1 MADMPLRLILSAQ
14 YTGAKQALD
23 QIRGKLGEVKK
34 SADSTNAA
42 FASAA
47 TGINKI
53 RSSMLGLVSVGSM
66 VALTR
71 SAAQLADNI
80 SESADAVGLTIERFQ
95 ELRYAATQ
103 SGVSA
108 EQFTQALA
116 NLSKYAQERGIG
128 DINEAFLDVAK
139 RIGSANTAIER
150 LTIATDAFGARAGK
164 YFVTLMQDGAAGV
177 EKLAQEARDLG
188 LVMSTETAQSVGA
201 VNDALDAFGLAVKVN
216 VTNALAQALPLL
228 RSATKWIAEFNAA
241 ATGGGGQ
248 STITST
254 ATNAVA
260 RRLQEAKNA
269 VVSLERGDLS
279 DPTRLKALEEGRKTI
294 IALQAELANLTP
306 SLKAQEGATK
316 ASAASTKAWT
326 DVTKGLRTEEER
338 YLDERAR
345 VIAAAQAAGVSEE
358 DLANALSRVDAQYRK
373 ITTSSRA
380 AAGGRQAAVLA
391 GDSEA
396 RAAAAEAA
404 RLDEQLDAEARR
416 VMDAVDPYAP
426 LRREL
431 EAVDRLLKAG
441 KVSFDAWMEYTFQVE
456 EQMSAL
462 AKPTE
467 DAAAKAEEAAGQVS
481 EYWSEAARGIQGAMA
496 DFLFDPFE
504 DGLQGML
511 RGFLDVIRRMLAEA
525 VAAQLAQALF
535 GDIAGGKTGGYFGSF
550 LAGMF
555 HGGGLVGA
563 PGPSRLMPE
572 LAFVGAPRYATGG
585 LAGLRPN
592 EMPAILHRGEE
603 VLTAQDPRHR
613 ANGGASGV
621 RIVNVIDPALA
632 GDYLSSAA
640 GERTILNVLRRNA
653 GAVRQVIT

>member
-1 MADMPLRLILSAQ
+1 
-14 YTGAKQALD
+14 
-23 QIRGKLGEVKK
+23 
-34 SADSTNAA
+34 
-42 FASAA
+42 
-47 TGINKI
+47 
-53 RSSMLGLVSVGSM
+53 MLGLVSVGSM

-116 NLSKYAQERGIG
+116 NLSKYAEERGIG
-128 DINEAFLDVAK
+128 DINQAFLDVAK

-254 ATNAVA
+254 ATNAVS
-260 RRLQEAKNA
+260 RRLQEAKDA

-279 DPTRLKALEEGRKTI
+279 DPTRLKALDEGRKTI

-316 ASAASTKAWT
+316 ASAAATKAWS
-326 DVTKGLRTEEER
+326 DVTRGLRTEEER

-345 VIAAAQAAGVSEE
+345 VIAAAQAAGASEE

-373 ITTSSRA
+373 IETSSRA
-380 AAGGRQAAVLA
+380 AASGRQAAVRS

-416 VMDAVDPYAP
+416 FKDLADPVAP

-431 EAVDRLLKAG
+431 DLLNQLLAAG
-441 KVSFDAWMEYTFQVE
+441 KINFDVWAEAAFQVQE
-456 EQMSAL
+456 RVGELVEPA
-462 AKPTE
+462 E
-467 DAAAKAEEAAGQVS
+467 RAAAQVS

-496 DFLFDPFE
+496 DFLFDPFT

-535 GDIAGGKTGGYFGSF
+535 GDIAGGKPGGYFGAF

-653 GAVRQVIT
+653 GAVRQVLT

>member
-14 YTGAKQALD
+14 YTDAKQALD

-116 NLSKYAQERGIG
+116 NLSKYADERGIG
-128 DINEAFLDVAK
+128 DINQAFLDVAK
-139 RIGSANTAIER
+139 RIGSANTAMER

-177 EKLAQEARDLG
+177 EKLAQEARQLG
-188 LVMSTETAQSVGA
+188 LVMSTETAQSVGQ

-216 VTNALAQALPLL
+216 VNNALAQALPLL
-228 RSATKWIAEFNAA
+228 RSATKWIAELNAA

-254 ATNAVA
+254 ATNAVS
-260 RRLQEAKNA
+260 RRLQEAKDA

-279 DPTRLKALEEGRKTI
+279 DPTRLKALDEGRKTI

-316 ASAASTKAWT
+316 ASAAATKAWS
-326 DVTKGLRTEEER
+326 DVTRGLRTEEER

-345 VIAAAQAAGVSEE
+345 VIAAAQAAGASEE

-373 ITTSSRA
+373 VTVSSGA
-380 AAGGRQAAVLA
+380 AAKTRSVAASSGQA
-391 GDSEA
+391 EA
-396 RAAAAEAA
+396 RAAAEAA

-416 VMDAVDPYAP
+416 FKDLADPVAP

-431 EAVDRLLKAG
+431 DLLNQLLAAG
-441 KVSFDAWMEYTFQVE
+441 KINFDVWAEAAFQVQE
-456 EQMSAL
+456 RVGELVEPA
-462 AKPTE
+462 E
-467 DAAAKAEEAAGQVS
+467 RAAAQVS

-496 DFLFDPFE
+496 DFLFDPFT

-525 VAAQLAQALF
+525 VSAQLAQALF
-535 GDIAGGKTGGYFGSF
+535 GDIAGGKPGGYFGTF

-653 GAVRQVIT
+653 GAVRQVLT

>member
-14 YTGAKQALD
+14 YTDAKQALD

-116 NLSKYAQERGIG
+116 NLSKYADERGIG
-128 DINEAFLDVAK
+128 DINQAFLDVAK
-139 RIGSANTAIER
+139 RIGSANTAMER

-177 EKLAQEARDLG
+177 EKLAQEARQLG
-188 LVMSTETAQSVGA
+188 LVMSTETAQSVGQ

-216 VTNALAQALPLL
+216 VNNALAQALPLL
-228 RSATKWIAEFNAA
+228 RSATKWIAELNAA

-254 ATNAVA
+254 ATNAVT

-279 DPTRLKALEEGRKTI
+279 DPTRLKALDEGRKTI

-316 ASAASTKAWT
+316 ASAAATKAWS
-326 DVTKGLRTEEER
+326 DVTRGLRTEEER

-345 VIAAAQAAGVSEE
+345 VIAAAQAAGASEE

-373 ITTSSRA
+373 VTVSSGA
-380 AAGGRQAAVLA
+380 AAKTRSVAASSGQA
-391 GDSEA
+391 EA
-396 RAAAAEAA
+396 RAAAEAA

-416 VMDAVDPYAP
+416 FKDLADPVAP

-431 EAVDRLLKAG
+431 DLLNQLLAAG
-441 KVSFDAWMEYTFQVE
+441 KINFDVWAEAAFQVQE
-456 EQMSAL
+456 RVGELVEPA
-462 AKPTE
+462 E
-467 DAAAKAEEAAGQVS
+467 RAAAQVS

-496 DFLFDPFE
+496 DFLFDPFT

-535 GDIAGGKTGGYFGSF
+535 GDIAGGKPGGYFGTF

-653 GAVRQVIT
+653 GAVRQVLT

>member
-53 RSSMLGLVSVGSM
+53 RSSMLGLVSVGSL

-116 NLSKYAQERGIG
+116 NLSKYAEERGIG
-128 DINEAFLDVAK
+128 DINQAFLDVAK

-228 RSATKWIAEFNAA
+228 RSATKWIAELNAA

-316 ASAASTKAWT
+316 ASAAATKAWT

-345 VIAAAQAAGVSEE
+345 VIAAAQAAGASEQ

-373 ITTSSRA
+373 IETSSRA
-380 AAGGRQAAVLA
+380 AASGRQAAVRS

-416 VMDAVDPYAP
+416 FKDLADPVAP

-431 EAVDRLLKAG
+431 DLLNQLLAAG
-441 KVSFDAWMEYTFQVE
+441 KINFDVWAEAAFQVQE
-456 EQMSAL
+456 RVGELVEPA
-462 AKPTE
+462 E
-467 DAAAKAEEAAGQVS
+467 RAAAQVS

-496 DFLFDPFE
+496 DFLFDPFT

-535 GDIAGGKTGGYFGSF
+535 GDIAGGKSGGYFGAF

>member
-23 QIRGKLGEVKK
+23 QIRGQLGEVKK

-53 RSSMLGLVSVGSM
+53 RSSMLGLVSVGSL

-80 SESADAVGLTIERFQ
+80 SESADAVGLTTERFQ

-177 EKLAQEARDLG
+177 ERLAQEARDLG

-228 RSATKWIAEFNAA
+228 RSATRWIAEFNAA

-316 ASAASTKAWT
+316 ASAAATKAWS
-326 DVTKGLRTEEER
+326 DVTRGLRTEEER

-345 VIAAAQAAGVSEE
+345 VIAAAQAAGASEE

-373 ITTSSRA
+373 VTVSSGA
-380 AAGGRQAAVLA
+380 AAKTRSVAASSGQA
-391 GDSEA
+391 EA
-396 RAAAAEAA
+396 RAAAEAA

-416 VMDAVDPYAP
+416 FKDLADPVAP

-431 EAVDRLLKAG
+431 ELLDKLLAAG
-441 KVSFDAWMEYTFQVE
+441 KISFDVWAEAAFQVQE
-456 EQMSAL
+456 RVGEL
-462 AKPTE
+462 VEPNE
-467 DAAAKAEEAAGQVS
+467 RAAAQVS

-496 DFLFDPFE
+496 DFLFDPFT

-525 VAAQLAQALF
+525 AAAQLAQALF
-535 GDIAGGKTGGYFGSF
+535 GDIAGGKPGGYFGAF

-653 GAVRQVIT
+653 GAVRQVLT

>member
-23 QIRGKLGEVKK
+23 QIRGQLGEVKK

-53 RSSMLGLVSVGSM
+53 RSSMLGLVSVGSL

-177 EKLAQEARDLG
+177 ERLAQEARDLG

-228 RSATKWIAEFNAA
+228 RSATRWIAEFNAA

-260 RRLQEAKNA
+260 RRLQEAKDA

-279 DPTRLKALEEGRKTI
+279 DPTRLKALDEGRKTI

-316 ASAASTKAWT
+316 ASAAATKAWS
-326 DVTKGLRTEEER
+326 DVTRGLRTEEER

-345 VIAAAQAAGVSEE
+345 VIAAAQAAGASEE

-373 ITTSSRA
+373 VTVSSGA
-380 AAGGRQAAVLA
+380 AAKTRSVAASSGQA
-391 GDSEA
+391 EA
-396 RAAAAEAA
+396 RAAAEAA

-416 VMDAVDPYAP
+416 FKDLADPVAP

-431 EAVDRLLKAG
+431 ELLDKLLAAG
-441 KVSFDAWMEYTFQVE
+441 KISFDVWAEAAFQVQE
-456 EQMSAL
+456 RVGELVEPA
-462 AKPTE
+462 E
-467 DAAAKAEEAAGQVS
+467 RAAAQVS

-496 DFLFDPFE
+496 DFLFDPFT

-535 GDIAGGKTGGYFGSF
+535 GDIAGGKPGGYFGAF

-653 GAVRQVIT
+653 GAVRQVLT

>member
-23 QIRGKLGEVKK
+23 QIRGQLGEVKK

-53 RSSMLGLVSVGSM
+53 RSSMLGLVSVGSL

-177 EKLAQEARDLG
+177 ERLAQEARDLG

-228 RSATKWIAEFNAA
+228 RSATRWIAEFNAA

-260 RRLQEAKNA
+260 RRLQEAKSA

-279 DPTRLKALEEGRKTI
+279 DPTRLKALDEGRKTI

-316 ASAASTKAWT
+316 ASAAATKAWS
-326 DVTKGLRTEEER
+326 DVTRGLRTEEER

-345 VIAAAQAAGVSEE
+345 VIAAAQAAGASEE

-373 ITTSSRA
+373 VTVSSGA
-380 AAGGRQAAVLA
+380 AAKTRSVAASSGQA
-391 GDSEA
+391 EA
-396 RAAAAEAA
+396 RAAAEAA

-416 VMDAVDPYAP
+416 FKDLADPVAP

-431 EAVDRLLKAG
+431 ELLDKLLAAG
-441 KVSFDAWMEYTFQVE
+441 KISFDVWAEAAFQVQE
-456 EQMSAL
+456 RVGELVEPA
-462 AKPTE
+462 E
-467 DAAAKAEEAAGQVS
+467 RAAAQVS

-496 DFLFDPFE
+496 DFLFDPFT

-525 VAAQLAQALF
+525 AAAQLAQALF
-535 GDIAGGKTGGYFGSF
+535 GDIAGGKPGGYFGAF

-640 GERTILNVLRRNA
+640 GERTILIVLRRNA
-653 GAVRQVIT
+653 GAVRQVLT

>member
-14 YTGAKQALD
+14 YTDAKQALD

-116 NLSKYAQERGIG
+116 NLSKYAEERGIG
-128 DINEAFLDVAK
+128 DINQAFLDVAK

-177 EKLAQEARDLG
+177 ERLAQEARDLG

-254 ATNAVA
+254 ATNAVS
-260 RRLQEAKNA
+260 RRLQEAKDA

-316 ASAASTKAWT
+316 ASAAATKAWS
-326 DVTKGLRTEEER
+326 DVTRGLRTEEER

-345 VIAAAQAAGVSEE
+345 VIAAAQAAGASEE

-373 ITTSSRA
+373 VTVSSGA
-380 AAGGRQAAVLA
+380 AAKTRSVAASSGQA
-391 GDSEA
+391 EA
-396 RAAAAEAA
+396 RAAAEAA

-416 VMDAVDPYAP
+416 FKDLADPVAP

-431 EAVDRLLKAG
+431 DLLNQLLAAG
-441 KVSFDAWMEYTFQVE
+441 KINFDVWAEAAFQVQE
-456 EQMSAL
+456 RVGELVEPA
-462 AKPTE
+462 E
-467 DAAAKAEEAAGQVS
+467 RAAAQVS

-496 DFLFDPFE
+496 DFLFDPFT

-535 GDIAGGKTGGYFGSF
+535 GDIAGGKPGGYFGTF

-653 GAVRQVIT
+653 GAVRQVLT

>member
-1 MADMPLRLILSAQ
+1 MADMPLRLILSAE

-116 NLSKYAQERGIG
+116 NLSKYAEERGIG
-128 DINEAFLDVAK
+128 DINQAFLDVAK

-177 EKLAQEARDLG
+177 ERLAQEARDLG

-216 VTNALAQALPLL
+216 VNNALAQALPLL

-254 ATNAVA
+254 ATNAVS
-260 RRLQEAKNA
+260 RRLQEAKDA

-279 DPTRLKALEEGRKTI
+279 DPTRLKALDEGRKTI

-316 ASAASTKAWT
+316 ASAAATKAWS
-326 DVTKGLRTEEER
+326 DVTRGLRTEEER

-345 VIAAAQAAGVSEE
+345 VIAAAQAAGASEE

-373 ITTSSRA
+373 VTVSSGA
-380 AAGGRQAAVLA
+380 AAKTRSVAASSGQA
-391 GDSEA
+391 EA
-396 RAAAAEAA
+396 RAAAEAA

-416 VMDAVDPYAP
+416 FKDLADPVAP

-431 EAVDRLLKAG
+431 DLLNQLLAAG
-441 KVSFDAWMEYTFQVE
+441 KINFDVWAEASFQVQE
-456 EQMSAL
+456 RVGELVEPA
-462 AKPTE
+462 E
-467 DAAAKAEEAAGQVS
+467 RAAAQVS

-496 DFLFDPFE
+496 DFLFDPFT

-535 GDIAGGKTGGYFGSF
+535 GDIAGGKPGGYFGAF

-653 GAVRQVIT
+653 GAVRQVLT

>member
-53 RSSMLGLVSVGSM
+53 RSSMLGLVSVGSL

-116 NLSKYAQERGIG
+116 NLSKYAEERGIG
-128 DINEAFLDVAK
+128 DINQAFLDVAK

-177 EKLAQEARDLG
+177 EKLAQEARQLG
-188 LVMSTETAQSVGA
+188 LVMSTETAQSVGQ

-216 VTNALAQALPLL
+216 ISNALSQALPLL
-228 RSATKWIAEFNAA
+228 RSATKWIAELNAA

-316 ASAASTKAWT
+316 ASAAATKAWT

-345 VIAAAQAAGVSEE
+345 VIAAAQAAGASEQ

-373 ITTSSRA
+373 IETSSRA
-380 AAGGRQAAVLA
+380 AASGRQAAVRS

-416 VMDAVDPYAP
+416 FKDLADPVAP

-431 EAVDRLLKAG
+431 DLLNQLLAAGRINFDVWAEAA
-441 KVSFDAWMEYTFQVE
+441 FQVQE
-456 EQMSAL
+456 RVGELVEPA
-462 AKPTE
+462 E
-467 DAAAKAEEAAGQVS
+467 RAAAQVS

-496 DFLFDPFE
+496 DFLFDPFT

-525 VAAQLAQALF
+525 VSAQLAQALF
-535 GDIAGGKTGGYFGSF
+535 GDIAGGKPGGYFGAF

-653 GAVRQVIT
+653 GAVRQVLT

>member
-14 YTGAKQALD
+14 YTDAKQALD

-116 NLSKYAQERGIG
+116 NLSKYAEERGIG
-128 DINEAFLDVAK
+128 DINQAFLDVAK

-177 EKLAQEARDLG
+177 ERLAQEARDLG

-254 ATNAVA
+254 ATNAVS
-260 RRLQEAKNA
+260 RRLQEAKDA

-279 DPTRLKALEEGRKTI
+279 DPTRLKALDEGRKTI

-316 ASAASTKAWT
+316 ASAAATKAWS
-326 DVTKGLRTEEER
+326 DVTRGLRTEEER

-345 VIAAAQAAGVSEE
+345 VIAAAQAAGASEE

-373 ITTSSRA
+373 IETSSRA
-380 AAGGRQAAVLA
+380 AASGRQAAVRS

-416 VMDAVDPYAP
+416 FKDLADPVAP

-431 EAVDRLLKAG
+431 ELLDKLLAAG
-441 KVSFDAWMEYTFQVE
+441 KISFDVWAEAAFQVQE
-456 EQMSAL
+456 RVGELVEPA
-462 AKPTE
+462 E
-467 DAAAKAEEAAGQVS
+467 RAAAQVS

-496 DFLFDPFE
+496 DFLFDPFT

-535 GDIAGGKTGGYFGSF
+535 GDIAGGKPGGYFGAF

-653 GAVRQVIT
+653 GAVRQVLT

>member
-139 RIGSANTAIER
+139 RIVSANTAIER

-177 EKLAQEARDLG
+177 ERLAQEARDLG

-228 RSATKWIAEFNAA
+228 RSATRWIAEFNAA

-260 RRLQEAKNA
+260 RRLQEAKSA

-279 DPTRLKALEEGRKTI
+279 DPTRLKALDEGRKTI

-306 SLKAQEGATK
+306 ILKAQDGASK
-316 ASAASTKAWT
+316 ASAAATKAWT

-345 VIAAAQAAGVSEE
+345 VIAAAQAAGASEE

-373 ITTSSRA
+373 VTVSSGA
-380 AAGGRQAAVLA
+380 AAKTRSVAASSGQA
-391 GDSEA
+391 EA
-396 RAAAAEAA
+396 RAAAEAA

-416 VMDAVDPYAP
+416 FKDLADPVAP

-431 EAVDRLLKAG
+431 ELLDKLLAAG
-441 KVSFDAWMEYTFQVE
+441 KISFDVWAEAAFQVQE
-456 EQMSAL
+456 RVGELVEPA
-462 AKPTE
+462 E
-467 DAAAKAEEAAGQVS
+467 RAAAQVS

-496 DFLFDPFE
+496 DFLFDPFT

-535 GDIAGGKTGGYFGSF
+535 GDIAGGKPGGYFGAF
-550 LAGMF
+550 LAGTF
-555 HGGGLVGA
+555 HGGGLVGV
-563 PGPSRLMPE
+563 PGPARLMPE

-653 GAVRQVIT
+653 GAVRQVLT

>member
-116 NLSKYAQERGIG
+116 NLSKYAEERGIG
-128 DINEAFLDVAK
+128 DINQAFLDVAK

-177 EKLAQEARDLG
+177 ERLAQEARDLG

-254 ATNAVA
+254 ATNAVS
-260 RRLQEAKNA
+260 RRLQEAKDA

-279 DPTRLKALEEGRKTI
+279 DPTRLKVLDEGRKTI

-316 ASAASTKAWT
+316 ASAAATKAWS
-326 DVTKGLRTEEER
+326 DVTRGLRTEEER

-345 VIAAAQAAGVSEE
+345 VIAAAQAAGASEE

-373 ITTSSRA
+373 VTVSSGA
-380 AAGGRQAAVLA
+380 AAKTRSVAASSGQA
-391 GDSEA
+391 EA

-416 VMDAVDPYAP
+416 FKDLADPVAP

-431 EAVDRLLKAG
+431 DLLNQLLAAG
-441 KVSFDAWMEYTFQVE
+441 KINFDVWVEAAFQVQE
-456 EQMSAL
+456 RVGELVEPA
-462 AKPTE
+462 E
-467 DAAAKAEEAAGQVS
+467 RAAAQVS

-496 DFLFDPFE
+496 DFLFDPFT

-535 GDIAGGKTGGYFGSF
+535 GDIAGGKPGGYFGAF

-653 GAVRQVIT
+653 GAVRQVLT

>member
-116 NLSKYAQERGIG
+116 NLSKYAEERGIG
-128 DINEAFLDVAK
+128 DINQAFLDVAK

-177 EKLAQEARDLG
+177 ERLAQEARDLG

-241 ATGGGGQ
+241 AAGGGGQ

-254 ATNAVA
+254 ATNAVV
-260 RRLQEAKNA
+260 RRLQEAKDA

-279 DPTRLKALEEGRKTI
+279 DPTRLKALDEGRKTI

-316 ASAASTKAWT
+316 ASAAATKAWT

-345 VIAAAQAAGVSEE
+345 VIAAAQAAGASEQ

-373 ITTSSRA
+373 IETSSRA
-380 AAGGRQAAVLA
+380 AASGRQAAVRS

-416 VMDAVDPYAP
+416 FKDLADPVAP

-431 EAVDRLLKAG
+431 ELLDKLLAAG
-441 KVSFDAWMEYTFQVE
+441 KISFDVWAEAAFQVQE
-456 EQMSAL
+456 RVGELVEPA
-462 AKPTE
+462 E
-467 DAAAKAEEAAGQVS
+467 RAAAQVS

-496 DFLFDPFE
+496 DFLFDPFT

-535 GDIAGGKTGGYFGSF
+535 GDIAGGKSGGYFGAF

-653 GAVRQVIT
+653 GAVRQVLT

>member
-14 YTGAKQALD
+14 YTDAKQALD

-116 NLSKYAQERGIG
+116 NLSKYAEERGIG
-128 DINEAFLDVAK
+128 DINQAFLDVAK
-139 RIGSANTAIER
+139 RIGSANTAMER

-177 EKLAQEARDLG
+177 EKLAQEARQLG
-188 LVMSTETAQSVGA
+188 LVMSTETAQSVGQ

-228 RSATKWIAEFNAA
+228 RSATKWIAELNAA

-254 ATNAVA
+254 ATNAVS
-260 RRLQEAKNA
+260 RRLQEAKDA

-279 DPTRLKALEEGRKTI
+279 DPTRLKALDEGRKTI

-316 ASAASTKAWT
+316 ASAAATKAWT

-345 VIAAAQAAGVSEE
+345 VIAAAQAAGASEE

-373 ITTSSRA
+373 VTVSSGA
-380 AAGGRQAAVLA
+380 AAKTRSVAASSGQA
-391 GDSEA
+391 EA
-396 RAAAAEAA
+396 RAAAEAA

-416 VMDAVDPYAP
+416 FKDLADPVAP

-431 EAVDRLLKAG
+431 DLLNQLLAAG
-441 KVSFDAWMEYTFQVE
+441 KINFDVWAEAAFQVQE
-456 EQMSAL
+456 RVGELVEPA
-462 AKPTE
+462 E
-467 DAAAKAEEAAGQVS
+467 RAAAQVS

-496 DFLFDPFE
+496 DFLFDPFT

-525 VAAQLAQALF
+525 VSAQLAQALF
-535 GDIAGGKTGGYFGSF
+535 GDIAGGKPGGYFGTF

-653 GAVRQVIT
+653 GAVRQVLT

>member
-23 QIRGKLGEVKK
+23 QIRGKLGEVKR

-116 NLSKYAQERGIG
+116 NLSKYAEERGIG
-128 DINEAFLDVAK
+128 DINQAFLDVAK

-216 VTNALAQALPLL
+216 ISNALSQALPLL
-228 RSATKWIAEFNAA
+228 RSATRWIAEFNAA

-260 RRLQEAKNA
+260 RRLQEAKSA

-279 DPTRLKALEEGRKTI
+279 DPTRLKALDEGRKTI

-306 SLKAQEGATK
+306 ILKVQEGATK
-316 ASAASTKAWT
+316 ASAAATKAWS
-326 DVTKGLRTEEER
+326 DVTRGLRTEEER

-345 VIAAAQAAGVSEE
+345 VIAAAQAAGASEE

-373 ITTSSRA
+373 VTVSSGA
-380 AAGGRQAAVLA
+380 AAKTRSVAASSGQA
-391 GDSEA
+391 EA
-396 RAAAAEAA
+396 RAAAEAA

-416 VMDAVDPYAP
+416 FKDLADPVAP

-431 EAVDRLLKAG
+431 ELLDKLLAAG
-441 KVSFDAWMEYTFQVE
+441 KISFDVWAEAAFQVQE
-456 EQMSAL
+456 RVGELVEPA
-462 AKPTE
+462 E
-467 DAAAKAEEAAGQVS
+467 RAAAQVS

-496 DFLFDPFE
+496 DFLFDPFT

-535 GDIAGGKTGGYFGSF
+535 GDIAGGKSGGYFGAF

>member
-23 QIRGKLGEVKK
+23 QIRGQLGEVKK

-53 RSSMLGLVSVGSM
+53 RSSMLGLVSVGSL

-116 NLSKYAQERGIG
+116 NLSKYAEERGIG
-128 DINEAFLDVAK
+128 DINQAFLDVAK

-150 LTIATDAFGARAGK
+150 LTIATEAFGARAGK

-177 EKLAQEARDLG
+177 ERLAQEARDLG

-260 RRLQEAKNA
+260 RRLQEAKDA

-279 DPTRLKALEEGRKTI
+279 DPTRLKALDEGRKTI

-316 ASAASTKAWT
+316 ASAAATKAWS
-326 DVTKGLRTEEER
+326 DVTRGLRTEEER

-345 VIAAAQAAGVSEE
+345 VIAAAQAAGASEE

-373 ITTSSRA
+373 VTVSSGA
-380 AAGGRQAAVLA
+380 AAKTRSVAASSGQAE
-391 GDSEA
+391 S

-416 VMDAVDPYAP
+416 FKDLADPVAP

-431 EAVDRLLKAG
+431 ELLDKLLAAG
-441 KVSFDAWMEYTFQVE
+441 KINLDVWAESVFQVQE
-456 EQMSAL
+456 RVGELVEPA
-462 AKPTE
+462 E
-467 DAAAKAEEAAGQVS
+467 RAAAQVS

-496 DFLFDPFE
+496 DFLFDPFT

-535 GDIAGGKTGGYFGSF
+535 GDIAGGKPGGYFGAF

-653 GAVRQVIT
+653 GAVRQVLT

>member
-23 QIRGKLGEVKK
+23 QIRGQLGEVKK

-53 RSSMLGLVSVGSM
+53 RSSMLGLVSVGSL

-177 EKLAQEARDLG
+177 ERLAQEARDLG

-260 RRLQEAKNA
+260 RRLQEAKDA

-279 DPTRLKALEEGRKTI
+279 DPTRLKALDEGRKTI

-316 ASAASTKAWT
+316 ASAAATKAWT
-326 DVTKGLRTEEER
+326 DVTNGLRTEEER

-345 VIAAAQAAGVSEE
+345 VIAAAQAAGASEE

-373 ITTSSRA
+373 VTVSSGA
-380 AAGGRQAAVLA
+380 AAKTRSVAASSGQA
-391 GDSEA
+391 EA
-396 RAAAAEAA
+396 RAAAEAA

-416 VMDAVDPYAP
+416 FKDLADPVAP

-431 EAVDRLLKAG
+431 ELLDKLLAAG
-441 KVSFDAWMEYTFQVE
+441 KISFDVWAEAAFQVQE
-456 EQMSAL
+456 RVGELVEPA
-462 AKPTE
+462 E
-467 DAAAKAEEAAGQVS
+467 RAAAQVS

-496 DFLFDPFE
+496 DFLFDPFT

-535 GDIAGGKTGGYFGSF
+535 GDIAGGKPGGYFGAF

-653 GAVRQVIT
+653 GAVRQVLT

>member
-53 RSSMLGLVSVGSM
+53 RSSMLGLVSVGSL

-116 NLSKYAQERGIG
+116 NLSKYAEERGIG
-128 DINEAFLDVAK
+128 DINQAFLDVAK

-228 RSATKWIAEFNAA
+228 RSATKWIAELNAA

-279 DPTRLKALEEGRKTI
+279 DTTRLKALEEGRKTI

-316 ASAASTKAWT
+316 ASAAATKAWT

-345 VIAAAQAAGVSEE
+345 VIAAAQAAGASEQ

-373 ITTSSRA
+373 IETSSRA
-380 AAGGRQAAVLA
+380 AASGRQAAVRS

-416 VMDAVDPYAP
+416 FKDLADPVAP

-431 EAVDRLLKAG
+431 ELLDKLLAAG
-441 KVSFDAWMEYTFQVE
+441 KINFDVWAEAAFQVQE
-456 EQMSAL
+456 RVGELVEPA
-462 AKPTE
+462 E
-467 DAAAKAEEAAGQVS
+467 RAAAQVS

-496 DFLFDPFE
+496 DFLFDPFT

-535 GDIAGGKTGGYFGSF
+535 GDIAGGKPGGYFGAF

-621 RIVNVIDPALA
+621 RIVNVIDPAMA
-632 GDYLSSAA
+632 GEYLSSAS

-653 GAVRQVIT
+653 AAVKQVLL

>member
-14 YTGAKQALD
+14 YTDAKQALD

-116 NLSKYAQERGIG
+116 NLSKYADERGIG
-128 DINEAFLDVAK
+128 DINQAFLDVAK

-177 EKLAQEARDLG
+177 ERLAQEARDLG

-201 VNDALDAFGLAVKVN
+201 VNDALDAFVLAVKVN

-254 ATNAVA
+254 ATNAVS
-260 RRLQEAKNA
+260 RRLQEAKDA

-279 DPTRLKALEEGRKTI
+279 DPTRLKALDEGRKTI

-316 ASAASTKAWT
+316 ASAAATKAWS
-326 DVTKGLRTEEER
+326 DVTRGLRTEEER

-345 VIAAAQAAGVSEE
+345 VIAAAQAAGASEE

-373 ITTSSRA
+373 VTVSSGA
-380 AAGGRQAAVLA
+380 AAKTRSVAASSGQA
-391 GDSEA
+391 EA
-396 RAAAAEAA
+396 RAAAEAA

-416 VMDAVDPYAP
+416 FKDLADPVAP

-431 EAVDRLLKAG
+431 DLLNQLLAAG
-441 KVSFDAWMEYTFQVE
+441 KINFDVWAEAAFQVQE
-456 EQMSAL
+456 RVGELVEPA
-462 AKPTE
+462 E
-467 DAAAKAEEAAGQVS
+467 RAAAQVS

-496 DFLFDPFE
+496 DFLFDPFT

-535 GDIAGGKTGGYFGSF
+535 GDIAGGKPGGYFGAF

-653 GAVRQVIT
+653 GAVRQVLT

>member
-14 YTGAKQALD
+14 YTDAKQALD

-116 NLSKYAQERGIG
+116 NLSKYADERGIG
-128 DINEAFLDVAK
+128 DINQAFLDVAK
-139 RIGSANTAIER
+139 RIGSANTAMER

-177 EKLAQEARDLG
+177 EKLAQEARQLG
-188 LVMSTETAQSVGA
+188 LVMSTETAQSVGQ

-216 VTNALAQALPLL
+216 VNNALAQALPLL
-228 RSATKWIAEFNAA
+228 RSATKWIAELNAA

-254 ATNAVA
+254 ATNAVS
-260 RRLQEAKNA
+260 RRLQEAKDA

-279 DPTRLKALEEGRKTI
+279 DPTRLKALDEGRKTI

-316 ASAASTKAWT
+316 ASAAATKAWS
-326 DVTKGLRTEEER
+326 DVTRGLRTEEER

-345 VIAAAQAAGVSEE
+345 VIAAAQAAGASEE

-373 ITTSSRA
+373 VTVSSGA
-380 AAGGRQAAVLA
+380 AAKTRSVAASSGQA
-391 GDSEA
+391 EA
-396 RAAAAEAA
+396 RAAAEAA

-416 VMDAVDPYAP
+416 FKDLADPVAP

-431 EAVDRLLKAG
+431 DLLNQLLAAG
-441 KVSFDAWMEYTFQVE
+441 KINFDVWAEAAFQVQE
-456 EQMSAL
+456 RVGELVEPA
-462 AKPTE
+462 E
-467 DAAAKAEEAAGQVS
+467 RAAAQVS

-496 DFLFDPFE
+496 DFLFDPFT

-535 GDIAGGKTGGYFGSF
+535 GDIAGGKPGGYFGTF

-653 GAVRQVIT
+653 GAVRQVLT

>member
-14 YTGAKQALD
+14 YTDAKQALD

-116 NLSKYAQERGIG
+116 NLSKYADERGIG
-128 DINEAFLDVAK
+128 DINQAFLDVAK

-177 EKLAQEARDLG
+177 ERLAQEARDLG

-254 ATNAVA
+254 ATNAVS
-260 RRLQEAKNA
+260 RRLQEAKDA

-279 DPTRLKALEEGRKTI
+279 DPTRLKALDEGRKTI

-316 ASAASTKAWT
+316 ASAAATKAWS
-326 DVTKGLRTEEER
+326 DVTRGLRTEEER

-345 VIAAAQAAGVSEE
+345 VIAAAQAAGASEE

-373 ITTSSRA
+373 VTVSSGA
-380 AAGGRQAAVLA
+380 AAKTRSVAASSGQA
-391 GDSEA
+391 EA
-396 RAAAAEAA
+396 RAAAEAA

-416 VMDAVDPYAP
+416 FKDLADPVAP

-431 EAVDRLLKAG
+431 ELLDKLLAAG
-441 KVSFDAWMEYTFQVE
+441 KISFDVWAEAAFQVQE
-456 EQMSAL
+456 RVGELVEPA
-462 AKPTE
+462 E
-467 DAAAKAEEAAGQVS
+467 RAAAQVS

-496 DFLFDPFE
+496 DFLFDPFT

-535 GDIAGGKTGGYFGSF
+535 GDIAGGKPGGYFGTF

-653 GAVRQVIT
+653 GAVRQVLT

>member
-23 QIRGKLGEVKK
+23 QIRGQLGEVKK

-53 RSSMLGLVSVGSM
+53 RSSMLGLVSVGSL

-177 EKLAQEARDLG
+177 ERLAQEARDLG

-228 RSATKWIAEFNAA
+228 RSATRWIAEFNAA

-279 DPTRLKALEEGRKTI
+279 DPTRLKALDEGRKTI

-316 ASAASTKAWT
+316 ASAAATKAWS
-326 DVTKGLRTEEER
+326 DVTRGLRTEEER

-345 VIAAAQAAGVSEE
+345 VIAAAQAAGASEE

-373 ITTSSRA
+373 VTVSSGA
-380 AAGGRQAAVLA
+380 AAKTRSVAASSGQA
-391 GDSEA
+391 EA
-396 RAAAAEAA
+396 RAAAEAA

-416 VMDAVDPYAP
+416 FKDLADPVAP

-431 EAVDRLLKAG
+431 ELLDKLLAAG
-441 KVSFDAWMEYTFQVE
+441 KISFDVWAEAAFQVQE
-456 EQMSAL
+456 RVGELVEPA
-462 AKPTE
+462 E
-467 DAAAKAEEAAGQVS
+467 RAAAQVS

-496 DFLFDPFE
+496 DFLFDPFT

-525 VAAQLAQALF
+525 AAAQLAQALF
-535 GDIAGGKTGGYFGSF
+535 GDIAGGKPGGYFGAF

-653 GAVRQVIT
+653 GAVRQVLT

>member
-116 NLSKYAQERGIG
+116 NLSKYAEERGIG
-128 DINEAFLDVAK
+128 DINQAFLDVAK

-177 EKLAQEARDLG
+177 ERLAQEARDLG

-228 RSATKWIAEFNAA
+228 RSATKWIAELNAA

-260 RRLQEAKNA
+260 RRLQEAKDA

-279 DPTRLKALEEGRKTI
+279 DPTRLKALDEGRKTI

-316 ASAASTKAWT
+316 ASAAATKAWT

-345 VIAAAQAAGVSEE
+345 VIAAAQAAGASEE

-373 ITTSSRA
+373 VTVSSGA
-380 AAGGRQAAVLA
+380 AAKTRSVAASSGQA
-391 GDSEA
+391 EA
-396 RAAAAEAA
+396 RAAAEAA

-416 VMDAVDPYAP
+416 FKDLADPVAP

-431 EAVDRLLKAG
+431 ELLDKLLAAG
-441 KVSFDAWMEYTFQVE
+441 KINFDVWAEAAFQVQE
-456 EQMSAL
+456 RVGELVEPA
-462 AKPTE
+462 E
-467 DAAAKAEEAAGQVS
+467 RAAAQVS

-496 DFLFDPFE
+496 DFLFDPFT

-535 GDIAGGKTGGYFGSF
+535 GDIAGGKPGGYFGAF

-653 GAVRQVIT
+653 GAVRQVLT

>member
-254 ATNAVA
+254 ATNAVV
-260 RRLQEAKNA
+260 RRLQEAKDA

-279 DPTRLKALEEGRKTI
+279 DPTRLKALDEGRKTI

-306 SLKAQEGATK
+306 ILKAQEGATK
-316 ASAASTKAWT
+316 ASAAATKAWT

-345 VIAAAQAAGVSEE
+345 VIAAAQAAGASEE

-373 ITTSSRA
+373 VTVSSGA
-380 AAGGRQAAVLA
+380 AAKTRSVAASSGQA
-391 GDSEA
+391 EA
-396 RAAAAEAA
+396 RAAAEAA

-416 VMDAVDPYAP
+416 FKDLADPVAP

-431 EAVDRLLKAG
+431 ELLDKLLAAG
-441 KVSFDAWMEYTFQVE
+441 KISFDVWAEAAFQVQE
-456 EQMSAL
+456 RVGELVEPA
-462 AKPTE
+462 E
-467 DAAAKAEEAAGQVS
+467 RAAAQVS

-496 DFLFDPFE
+496 DFLFDPFT

-535 GDIAGGKTGGYFGSF
+535 GDIAGGKPGGYFGAF

-653 GAVRQVIT
+653 GAVRQVLT

>member
-1 MADMPLRLILSAQ
+1 MADMPLRIILSAQ

-23 QIRGKLGEVKK
+23 QIRGQLGEVKK

-53 RSSMLGLVSVGSM
+53 RSSMLGLVSVGSL

-177 EKLAQEARDLG
+177 ERLAQEARDLG

-228 RSATKWIAEFNAA
+228 RSATRWIAEFNAA

-316 ASAASTKAWT
+316 ASAAATKAWT
-326 DVTKGLRTEEER
+326 DVTNGLRTEEER

-345 VIAAAQAAGVSEE
+345 VIAAAQAAGASEE

-373 ITTSSRA
+373 VTVSSGA
-380 AAGGRQAAVLA
+380 AAKTRSVAASSGQA
-391 GDSEA
+391 EA
-396 RAAAAEAA
+396 RAAAEAA

-416 VMDAVDPYAP
+416 FKDLADPVAP

-431 EAVDRLLKAG
+431 ELLDKLLAAG
-441 KVSFDAWMEYTFQVE
+441 KISFDVWAEAAFQVQE
-456 EQMSAL
+456 RVGELVEPA
-462 AKPTE
+462 E
-467 DAAAKAEEAAGQVS
+467 RAAAQVS

-496 DFLFDPFE
+496 DFLFDPFT

-525 VAAQLAQALF
+525 AAAQLAQALF
-535 GDIAGGKTGGYFGSF
+535 GDIAGGKPGGYFGAF

>member
-23 QIRGKLGEVKK
+23 QIRGQLGEVKK

-116 NLSKYAQERGIG
+116 NLSKYAEERGIG
-128 DINEAFLDVAK
+128 DINQAFLDVAK

-150 LTIATDAFGARAGK
+150 LTIATEAFGARAGK

-177 EKLAQEARDLG
+177 ERLAQEARDLG

-260 RRLQEAKNA
+260 RRLQEAKDA

-279 DPTRLKALEEGRKTI
+279 DPTRLKALDEGRKTI

-316 ASAASTKAWT
+316 ASAAATKAWS
-326 DVTKGLRTEEER
+326 DVTRGLRTEEER

-345 VIAAAQAAGVSEE
+345 VIAAAQAAGASEE

-373 ITTSSRA
+373 VTVSSGA
-380 AAGGRQAAVLA
+380 AAKTRSVAASSGQAE
-391 GDSEA
+391 S

-416 VMDAVDPYAP
+416 FKDLADPVAP

-431 EAVDRLLKAG
+431 ELLDKLLAAG
-441 KVSFDAWMEYTFQVE
+441 KINLDVWAESVFQVQE
-456 EQMSAL
+456 RVGELVEPA
-462 AKPTE
+462 E
-467 DAAAKAEEAAGQVS
+467 RAAAQVS

-496 DFLFDPFE
+496 DFLFDPFT

-535 GDIAGGKTGGYFGSF
+535 GDIAGGKPGGYFGAF

-653 GAVRQVIT
+653 GAVRQVLT

>member
-23 QIRGKLGEVKK
+23 QIRGQLGEVKK

-53 RSSMLGLVSVGSM
+53 RSSMLGLVSVGSL

-177 EKLAQEARDLG
+177 ERLAQEARDLG

-260 RRLQEAKNA
+260 RRLQEAKDA

-279 DPTRLKALEEGRKTI
+279 DPTRLKALDEGRKTI

-316 ASAASTKAWT
+316 ASAAATKAWS
-326 DVTKGLRTEEER
+326 DVTRGLRTEEER

-345 VIAAAQAAGVSEE
+345 VIAAAQAAGASEE

-373 ITTSSRA
+373 VTVSSGA
-380 AAGGRQAAVLA
+380 AAKTRSVAASSGQAE
-391 GDSEA
+391 S

-416 VMDAVDPYAP
+416 FKDLADPVAP

-431 EAVDRLLKAG
+431 ELLDKLLAAG
-441 KVSFDAWMEYTFQVE
+441 KISFDVWAEAAFQVQE
-456 EQMSAL
+456 RVGELVEPA
-462 AKPTE
+462 E
-467 DAAAKAEEAAGQVS
+467 RAAAQVS

-496 DFLFDPFE
+496 DFLFDPFT

-535 GDIAGGKTGGYFGSF
+535 GDIAGGKPGGYFGAF

>member
-14 YTGAKQALD
+14 YTDAKQALD

-116 NLSKYAQERGIG
+116 NLSKYADERGIG
-128 DINEAFLDVAK
+128 DINQAFLDVAK

-177 EKLAQEARDLG
+177 ERLAQEARDFG

-254 ATNAVA
+254 ATNAVS
-260 RRLQEAKNA
+260 RRLQEAKDA

-279 DPTRLKALEEGRKTI
+279 DPTRLKALDEGRKTI
-294 IALQAELANLTP
+294 IALQSELANLTP

-316 ASAASTKAWT
+316 ASAAATKAWS
-326 DVTKGLRTEEER
+326 DVTRGLRTEEER

-345 VIAAAQAAGVSEE
+345 VIAAAQAAGASEE

-373 ITTSSRA
+373 VTVSSGA
-380 AAGGRQAAVLA
+380 AAKTRSVAASSGQA
-391 GDSEA
+391 EA
-396 RAAAAEAA
+396 RAAAEAA

-416 VMDAVDPYAP
+416 FKDLADPVAP

-431 EAVDRLLKAG
+431 ELLDKLLAAG
-441 KVSFDAWMEYTFQVE
+441 KISFDVWAEAAFQVQE
-456 EQMSAL
+456 RVGELVEPA
-462 AKPTE
+462 E
-467 DAAAKAEEAAGQVS
+467 RAAAQVS

-496 DFLFDPFE
+496 DFLFDPFT

-535 GDIAGGKTGGYFGSF
+535 GDIAGGKPGGYFGAF

-653 GAVRQVIT
+653 GAVRQVLT

>member
-116 NLSKYAQERGIG
+116 NLSKYAEERGIG
-128 DINEAFLDVAK
+128 DINQAFLDVAK

-177 EKLAQEARDLG
+177 ERLAQEARDLG

-216 VTNALAQALPLL
+216 VNNALAQALPLL

-254 ATNAVA
+254 ATNAVS
-260 RRLQEAKNA
+260 RRLQEAKDA

-279 DPTRLKALEEGRKTI
+279 DPTRLKALDEGRKTI

-316 ASAASTKAWT
+316 ASAAATKAWS
-326 DVTKGLRTEEER
+326 DVTRGLRTEEER

-345 VIAAAQAAGVSEE
+345 VIAAAQAAGASEE

-373 ITTSSRA
+373 IETSSRA
-380 AAGGRQAAVLA
+380 AASGRQAAVRS

-416 VMDAVDPYAP
+416 FKDLADPVAP

-431 EAVDRLLKAG
+431 DLLNQLLAAG
-441 KVSFDAWMEYTFQVE
+441 KITFDVWAEAAFQVQE
-456 EQMSAL
+456 RVGELVEPA
-462 AKPTE
+462 E
-467 DAAAKAEEAAGQVS
+467 RAAAQVS

-496 DFLFDPFE
+496 DFLFDPFT

-535 GDIAGGKTGGYFGSF
+535 GDIAGGKPGGYFGAF

-653 GAVRQVIT
+653 GAVRQVLT

>member
-23 QIRGKLGEVKK
+23 QIRGQLGEVKK

-53 RSSMLGLVSVGSM
+53 RSSMLGLVSVGSL

-177 EKLAQEARDLG
+177 ERLAQEARDLG

-228 RSATKWIAEFNAA
+228 RSATRWIAEFNAA

-316 ASAASTKAWT
+316 ASAAATKAWT
-326 DVTKGLRTEEER
+326 DVTNGLRTEEER

-345 VIAAAQAAGVSEE
+345 VIAAAQAAGASEE

-373 ITTSSRA
+373 VTVSSGA
-380 AAGGRQAAVLA
+380 AAKTRSVAASSGQA
-391 GDSEA
+391 EA
-396 RAAAAEAA
+396 RAAAEAA

-416 VMDAVDPYAP
+416 FKDLADPVAP

-431 EAVDRLLKAG
+431 ELLDKLLAAG
-441 KVSFDAWMEYTFQVE
+441 KISFDVWAEAAFQVQE
-456 EQMSAL
+456 RVGELVEPA
-462 AKPTE
+462 E
-467 DAAAKAEEAAGQVS
+467 RAAAQVS

-496 DFLFDPFE
+496 DFLFDPFT

-525 VAAQLAQALF
+525 AAAQLAQALF
-535 GDIAGGKTGGYFGSF
+535 GDIAGGKPGGYFGAF

-653 GAVRQVIT
+653 GAVRQVLT

>member
-254 ATNAVA
+254 ATNAVV
-260 RRLQEAKNA
+260 RRLQEAKDA

-279 DPTRLKALEEGRKTI
+279 DPTRLKALDEGRKTI

-306 SLKAQEGATK
+306 ILKAQEGATK
-316 ASAASTKAWT
+316 ASAAATKAWT

-345 VIAAAQAAGVSEE
+345 VIAAAQAAGASEE

-373 ITTSSRA
+373 VTVSSGA
-380 AAGGRQAAVLA
+380 AAKTRSVAASSGQA
-391 GDSEA
+391 EA
-396 RAAAAEAA
+396 RAAAEAA

-416 VMDAVDPYAP
+416 FKDLADPVAP

-431 EAVDRLLKAG
+431 ELLDKLLAAG
-441 KVSFDAWMEYTFQVE
+441 KISFDVWAEAAFQVQE
-456 EQMSAL
+456 RVGELVEPA
-462 AKPTE
+462 E
-467 DAAAKAEEAAGQVS
+467 RAAAQVS

-496 DFLFDPFE
+496 DFLFDPFT

-525 VAAQLAQALF
+525 VSAQLAQALF
-535 GDIAGGKTGGYFGSF
+535 GDIAGGKPGGYFGAF

-653 GAVRQVIT
+653 GAVRQVLT

>member
-14 YTGAKQALD
+14 YTDAKQALD

-116 NLSKYAQERGIG
+116 NLSKYAEERGIG
-128 DINEAFLDVAK
+128 DINQAFLDVAK

-177 EKLAQEARDLG
+177 ERLAQEARDLG

-254 ATNAVA
+254 ATNAVS
-260 RRLQEAKNA
+260 RRLQEAKDA

-279 DPTRLKALEEGRKTI
+279 DPTRLKALDEGRKTI

-316 ASAASTKAWT
+316 ASAAATKAWS
-326 DVTKGLRTEEER
+326 DVTRGLRTEEER

-345 VIAAAQAAGVSEE
+345 VIAAAQAAGASEE

-373 ITTSSRA
+373 VETSSRA
-380 AAGGRQAAVLA
+380 AASGRQAAVRS

-416 VMDAVDPYAP
+416 FKDLADPVAP

-431 EAVDRLLKAG
+431 ELLDKLLAAG
-441 KVSFDAWMEYTFQVE
+441 KISFDVWAEAAFQVQE
-456 EQMSAL
+456 RVGELVEPA
-462 AKPTE
+462 E
-467 DAAAKAEEAAGQVS
+467 RAAAQVS

-496 DFLFDPFE
+496 DFLFDPFT

-535 GDIAGGKTGGYFGSF
+535 GDIAGGKPGGYFGAF

-653 GAVRQVIT
+653 GAVRQVLT

>member
-23 QIRGKLGEVKK
+23 QIRGQLGEVKK

-53 RSSMLGLVSVGSM
+53 RSSMLGLVSVGSL

-177 EKLAQEARDLG
+177 ERLAQEARDLG

-279 DPTRLKALEEGRKTI
+279 DPTRLKALDEGRKTI

-316 ASAASTKAWT
+316 ASAAATKAWS
-326 DVTKGLRTEEER
+326 DVTRGLRTEEER

-345 VIAAAQAAGVSEE
+345 VIAAAQAAGASEE

-373 ITTSSRA
+373 VTVSSGA
-380 AAGGRQAAVLA
+380 AAKTRSVAASSGQA
-391 GDSEA
+391 EA
-396 RAAAAEAA
+396 RAAAEAA

-416 VMDAVDPYAP
+416 FKDLADPVAP

-431 EAVDRLLKAG
+431 ELLDKLLAAG
-441 KVSFDAWMEYTFQVE
+441 KISFDVWAEAAFQVQE
-456 EQMSAL
+456 RVGELVEPA
-462 AKPTE
+462 E
-467 DAAAKAEEAAGQVS
+467 RAAAQVS

-496 DFLFDPFE
+496 DFLFDPFT

-525 VAAQLAQALF
+525 AAAQLAQALF
-535 GDIAGGKTGGYFGSF
+535 GDIAGGKPGGYFGAF

-653 GAVRQVIT
+653 GAVRQVLT

>member
-14 YTGAKQALD
+14 YTGAKEALD

-42 FASAA
+42 FSSAA

-116 NLSKYAQERGIG
+116 NLSKYAEERGIG
-128 DINEAFLDVAK
+128 DINQAFLDVAK

-228 RSATKWIAEFNAA
+228 RSATKWIAELNAA

-316 ASAASTKAWT
+316 ASAAATKAWT

-345 VIAAAQAAGVSEE
+345 VIAAAQAAGASEQ

-373 ITTSSRA
+373 VTVSSGA
-380 AAGGRQAAVLA
+380 AAKTRSVAASSGQA
-391 GDSEA
+391 EA
-396 RAAAAEAA
+396 RAAAEAA

-416 VMDAVDPYAP
+416 FKDLADPVAP

-431 EAVDRLLKAG
+431 DLLNQLLAAG
-441 KVSFDAWMEYTFQVE
+441 KINFDVWAEAAFQVQE
-456 EQMSAL
+456 RVGELVEPA
-462 AKPTE
+462 E
-467 DAAAKAEEAAGQVS
+467 RAAAQVS

-496 DFLFDPFE
+496 DFLFDPFT

-535 GDIAGGKTGGYFGSF
+535 GDIAGGKSGGYFGAF

-563 PGPSRLMPE
+563 PGPARLMPA
-572 LAFVGAPRYATGG
+572 LAFAGAPRYATGG

>member
-23 QIRGKLGEVKK
+23 QIRGQLGEVKK

-53 RSSMLGLVSVGSM
+53 RSSMLGLVSVGSL

-177 EKLAQEARDLG
+177 ERLAQEARDLG

-228 RSATKWIAEFNAA
+228 RSATRWIAEFNAA

-316 ASAASTKAWT
+316 ASAAATKAWT
-326 DVTKGLRTEEER
+326 DVTNGLRTEEER

-345 VIAAAQAAGVSEE
+345 VIAAAQAAGASEE

-373 ITTSSRA
+373 VTVSSGA
-380 AAGGRQAAVLA
+380 AAKTRSVAASSGQA
-391 GDSEA
+391 EA
-396 RAAAAEAA
+396 RAAAEAA

-416 VMDAVDPYAP
+416 FKDLADPVAP

-431 EAVDRLLKAG
+431 ELLDKLLAAG
-441 KVSFDAWMEYTFQVE
+441 KISFDVWAEAAFQVQE
-456 EQMSAL
+456 RVGELVEPA
-462 AKPTE
+462 E
-467 DAAAKAEEAAGQVS
+467 RAAAQVS

-496 DFLFDPFE
+496 DFLFDPFT

-525 VAAQLAQALF
+525 AAAQLAQALF
-535 GDIAGGKTGGYFGSF
+535 GDIAGGKPGGYFGAF

>member
-116 NLSKYAQERGIG
+116 NLSKYAEERGIG
-128 DINEAFLDVAK
+128 DINQAFLDVAK

-177 EKLAQEARDLG
+177 ERLAQEARDLG

-254 ATNAVA
+254 ATNAVS
-260 RRLQEAKNA
+260 RRLQEAKDA

-279 DPTRLKALEEGRKTI
+279 DPTRLKALDEGRKTI

-316 ASAASTKAWT
+316 ASAAATKAWS
-326 DVTKGLRTEEER
+326 DVTRGLRTEEER

-345 VIAAAQAAGVSEE
+345 VIAAAQAAGASEE

-373 ITTSSRA
+373 IETSSRA
-380 AAGGRQAAVLA
+380 AASGRQAAVRS

-416 VMDAVDPYAP
+416 FKDLADPVAP

-431 EAVDRLLKAG
+431 DLLNQLLAAG
-441 KVSFDAWMEYTFQVE
+441 KINFDVWAEASFQVQE
-456 EQMSAL
+456 RVGELVEPA
-462 AKPTE
+462 E
-467 DAAAKAEEAAGQVS
+467 RAAAQVS

-496 DFLFDPFE
+496 DFLFDPFT

-535 GDIAGGKTGGYFGSF
+535 GDIAGGKPGGYFGAF

-603 VLTAQDPRHR
+603 ELTAQDPRHR

-653 GAVRQVIT
+653 GAVRQVLT

>member
-53 RSSMLGLVSVGSM
+53 RSSMLGLVSVGSL

-116 NLSKYAQERGIG
+116 NLSKYAEERGIG
-128 DINEAFLDVAK
+128 DINQAFLDVAK

-177 EKLAQEARDLG
+177 ERLAQEARDLG

-241 ATGGGGQ
+241 AIGGGGQ

-260 RRLQEAKNA
+260 RRLQEAKSA

-316 ASAASTKAWT
+316 ASAAATKAWT

-345 VIAAAQAAGVSEE
+345 VIAAAQAAGASEQ

-373 ITTSSRA
+373 IETSSRA
-380 AAGGRQAAVLA
+380 AASGRQAAVRS

-416 VMDAVDPYAP
+416 FKDLADPVAP

-431 EAVDRLLKAG
+431 DLLNQLLAAGRINFDVWAEAA
-441 KVSFDAWMEYTFQVE
+441 FQVQE
-456 EQMSAL
+456 RVGELVEPA
-462 AKPTE
+462 E
-467 DAAAKAEEAAGQVS
+467 RAAAQVS

-496 DFLFDPFE
+496 DFLFDPFT

-525 VAAQLAQALF
+525 VSAQLAQALF
-535 GDIAGGKTGGYFGSF
+535 GDIAGGKPGGYFGAF

>member
-14 YTGAKQALD
+14 YTDAKQALD

-116 NLSKYAQERGIG
+116 NLSKYAEERGIG
-128 DINEAFLDVAK
+128 DINQAFLDVAK
-139 RIGSANTAIER
+139 RIGSANTALER

-177 EKLAQEARDLG
+177 ERLAQEARDLG

-216 VTNALAQALPLL
+216 VNNALAQALPLL

-254 ATNAVA
+254 ATNAVS
-260 RRLQEAKNA
+260 RRLQEAKDA

-279 DPTRLKALEEGRKTI
+279 DPTRLKALDEGRKTI

-316 ASAASTKAWT
+316 ASAAATKAWS
-326 DVTKGLRTEEER
+326 DVTRGLRTEEER

-345 VIAAAQAAGVSEE
+345 VIAAAQAAGASEE

-373 ITTSSRA
+373 IETSSRA
-380 AAGGRQAAVLA
+380 AASGRQAAVRS

-416 VMDAVDPYAP
+416 FKDLADPVAP

-431 EAVDRLLKAG
+431 ELLDKLLAAG
-441 KVSFDAWMEYTFQVE
+441 KISFDVWAEAAFQVQE
-456 EQMSAL
+456 RVGELVEPA
-462 AKPTE
+462 E
-467 DAAAKAEEAAGQVS
+467 RAAAQVS

-496 DFLFDPFE
+496 DFLFDPFT

-535 GDIAGGKTGGYFGSF
+535 GDIAGGKPGGYFGAF

-653 GAVRQVIT
+653 GAVRQVLT